1 MSALERE
8 KAELDKYR
16 DLSVGEILRRAR
28 VKAGLEIEPLGV
40 YLNIRP
46 ELLSA
51 LERND
56 YERLPGRVYVVG
68 FVRTYAEA
76 LGLDGDKVV
85 YLLKS
90 QAIGHQGGNLDA
102 MPRPYAER
110 RLPGPWVIA
119 SSLGGFVLLLILWA
133 VMANGADKK
142 PTIPEPPPIEEEMQS
157 E

>member
-1 MSALERE
+1 MSALERD

-16 DLSVGEILRRAR
+16 ELSVGEILRRAR
-28 VKAGLEIEPLGV
+28 VKAGYEIEPIGIQ
-40 YLNIRP
+40 LNIRP

-56 YERLPGRVYVVG
+56 YERLPGRVYIVG

-85 YLLKS
+85 YLLKAQS
-90 QAIGHQGGNLDA
+90 LGHSYTNLES

-110 RLPGPWVIA
+110 RLPGPTVIA
-119 SSLGGFVLLLILWA
+119 ASLGGFVLLLILWA
-133 VMANGADKK
+133 VFFGNGDKK
-142 PTIPEPPPIEEEMQS
+142 PDIPEPPPIEEPVAE
-157 E
+157 

>member
-1 MSALERE
+1 MSAIDRDR
-8 KAELDKYR
+8 AELDKYR
-16 DLSVGEILRRAR
+16 ELSVGEILRRAR
-28 VKAGLEIEPLGV
+28 VKAGYEIEPIGIQ
-40 YLNIRP
+40 LNIRP

-90 QAIGHQGGNLDA
+90 QAIGHQYSGLES

-110 RLPGPWVIA
+110 RLPGPLVIGG
-119 SSLGGFVLLLILWA
+119 SLGGLVLLLILWA
-133 VMANGADKK
+133 VFAGGDGK
-142 PTIPEPPPIEEEMQS
+142 PDIPEPPPLTEETTKP
-157 E
+157 